1 VITVTQR
8 GVFEAGCVLRLEQGS
23 IACNRFAVKPDSY
36 SISRATLYR
45 TLTHCSKW
53 NRPDIHMTTPTQEPD
68 FESLPLRLAYAF
80 LEANGLATETAEIRT
95 SPERLGSYTTS
106 LRRAKIVALL
116 RQKDLLNKFIE
127 TNWQFALTPA
137 GKKKLN
143 WYDQI
148 YSRYER
154 ERPGDTS
161 VRSTD
166 AATEDETEAGT
177 KFALEE
183 QLRDYLAE
191 NLGILEPSLSLWPV
205 ENGDAVEFQVDEQ
218 GPSRRIDILAK
229 DGSGL
234 PVVIELKVSRGHEK
248 TVGQALY
255 YRARIKHRF
264 GAERVRI
271 FIVAAE
277 ISPELRAAASEV
289 SDVFLFEYSLAVKV
303 TAITT

>member
-1 VITVTQR
+1 M
-8 GVFEAGCVLRLEQGS
+8 
-23 IACNRFAVKPDSY
+23 
-36 SISRATLYR
+36 ATA
-45 TLTHCSKW
+45 SK
-53 NRPDIHMTTPTQEPD
+53 QEPE

-80 LEANGLATETAEIRT
+80 LEANAFATEAAEIKR

-106 LRRAKIVALL
+106 LRRAKIVSLL
-116 RQKDLLNKFIE
+116 RQKNLLDRFIE

-137 GKKKLN
+137 GKKKLH

-148 YSRYER
+148 FSRYEKS
-154 ERPGDTS
+154 GG
-161 VRSTD
+161 TD
-166 AATEDETEAGT
+166 AGFTSPSTEDETEAGT

-191 NLGILEPSLSLWPV
+191 NLGILEPNLSLWPV

-229 DGSGL
+229 DRSGL

-248 TVGQALY
+248 TIGQALY
-255 YRARIKHRF
+255 YRARIKQRF
-264 GAERVRI
+264 SAERVRI

-289 SDVFLFEYSLAVKV
+289 SDVLLFEYALAVKV

>member
-1 VITVTQR
+1 
-8 GVFEAGCVLRLEQGS
+8 
-23 IACNRFAVKPDSY
+23 
-36 SISRATLYR
+36 
-45 TLTHCSKW
+45 
-53 NRPDIHMTTPTQEPD
+53 MTTAPTQEPE

-116 RQKDLLNKFIE
+116 RRKDLLGKFIE

-154 ERPGDTS
+154 EKPGDTS
-161 VRSTD
+161 MRSTNA

-191 NLGILEPSLSLWPV
+191 NLGILEPGLSLWPV

-229 DGSGL
+229 DRSGL

-255 YRARIKHRF
+255 YRARIKQRL
-264 GAERVRI
+264 GAERVKI

-277 ISPELRAAASEV
+277 ISAELRAAASEV

>member
-1 VITVTQR
+1 MSPQDVAASY
-8 GVFEAGCVLRLEQGS
+8 GVG
-23 IACNRFAVKPDSY
+23 
-36 SISRATLYR
+36 RATLYR
-45 TLTHCSKW
+45 ARLVMPEC
-53 NRPDIHMTTPTQEPD
+53 NRPDVHMVTAATQETD

-80 LEANGLATETAEIRT
+80 LEANGLAPETAEIRT

-116 RQKDLLNKFIE
+116 RRKNLLDKFID
-127 TNWQFALTPA
+127 TNWQFALTHA

-154 ERPGDTS
+154 ERPGDSSIRPT
-161 VRSTD
+161 T
-166 AATEDETEAGT
+166 APPEDETEAGT

-191 NLGILEPSLSLWPV
+191 NLGILEPGLSLWPV

-229 DGSGL
+229 DRDGL

-255 YRARIKHRF
+255 YRARIKRRF
-264 GAERVRI
+264 GTERVRI

-277 ISPELRAAASEV
+277 ISPELQAAASEV
-289 SDVFLFEYSLAVKV
+289 SDVFLFEYSLAVRV